1 MDFNNGLLFSS
12 MLEFI
17 ARIGN
22 ASGVKDCSAPTS
34 RNEGVIVES
43 STDNGITWNVLQ
55 VQVSE
60 VLGPMLSDIN
70 AIFHDQFYVLN
81 CFSFT
86 RYWSPI
92 Y

>member
-22 ASGVKDCSAPTS
+22 ASGVKGCSAPTS

-60 VLGPMLSDIN
+60 VLRPMLSEIN
-70 AIFHDQFYVLN
+70 GIFPEVMF
-81 CFSFT
+81 
-86 RYWSPI
+86 
-92 Y
+92 